1 MSSYGWAAASILEL
15 FGEARLAL
23 GWADLTLRRPV
34 FTDDHLVTTATGEG
48 VCEYVQRNVAG
59 KETVVGRAPVGVD
72 YRQWLSS

>member
-1 MSSYGWAAASILEL
+1 MAR
-15 FGEARLAL
+15 FG
-23 GWADLTLRRPV
+23 
-34 FTDDHLVTTATGEG
+34 TGEG